1 MKNFSLISN
10 IVLAAAVVVLF
21 ILHFTPK
28 ASTSASTSSKD
39 TTGNFSPKAGAVV
52 FVDVDSL
59 ISKYDMYIDLR
70 ADLEKKGREKEAQ
83 FNAKAQAFQKEAAD
97 FQDKVQKG
105 LVTRS
110 QAEEMQQALQQKQQG
125 IYQLQDQL
133 RGEIADEQQVMNNK
147 TLNSIME
154 YLKEYNKDKG
164 YSYVVSRSFGGP
176 VLFADPGLNITA
188 DVLRG
193 LNEKYASTK
202 KDSAK

>member
-1 MKNFSLISN
+1 
-10 IVLAAAVVVLF
+10 
-21 ILHFTPK
+21 
-28 ASTSASTSSKD
+28 
-39 TTGNFSPKAGAVV
+39 
-52 FVDVDSL
+52 
-59 ISKYDMYIDLR
+59 
-70 ADLEKKGREKEAQ
+70 
-83 FNAKAQAFQKEAAD
+83 
-97 FQDKVQKG
+97 VQKG